1 MNKMLRNAFLF
12 GGVILVL
19 MIAGYYLNEQ
29 VYQEVGLIY
38 DKHEV
43 LQKVSDSLPVQATI
57 FHGKW
62 GTLQVNDEVSLH
74 AFVSYVDRIKQQ
86 YEPKQIMT
94 ARDEG
99 HAMFS
104 GRIRY
109 LNGSEQTFSLENT
122 LTLGKWSYGPGHE
135 TPMLSAMQTQL
146 LSLFYTPEHYA
157 EFIRSSKELT
167 YRIDG
172 IQESL
177 QDDEKGYLVSQI
189 SQASEIKDPVEMK
202 QLLLLR
208 KQKPLAYITAFKQD
222 NEMLNDRNNLLHMV
236 VYADYVVM
244 EYMGD
249 DNGNS
254 IYLRTKLGSLL
265 HGKNIGAQSK

>member
-1 MNKMLRNAFLF
+1 MNKLLRNAFLF

-19 MIAGYYLNEQ
+19 TIAGYYLNEQ
-29 VYQEVGLIY
+29 VYQKVGLIH

-57 FHGKW
+57 FHRKW
-62 GTLQVNDEVSLH
+62 GTLQVDDEVSLH

-86 YEPKQIMT
+86 YEPKQIRT
-94 ARDEG
+94 ERDEG
-99 HAMFS
+99 QAMFS

-109 LNGSEQTFSLENT
+109 LNGNEQTFSLENT
-122 LTLGKWSYGPGHE
+122 FTLGKWSYGPGHE

-157 EFIRSSKELT
+157 EFIRTSKELT

-172 IQESL
+172 VQGSM
-177 QDDEKGYLVSQI
+177 QDREKGYLVSHI
-189 SQASEIKDPVEMK
+189 RQASEMKDLVEIK
-202 QLLLLR
+202 QLLLR
-208 KQKPLAYITAFKQD
+208 KQKPLGSITAFKQD
-222 NEMLNDRNNLLHMV
+222 NEMLNERNNLLHMV

-254 IYLRTKLGSLL
+254 IYLRTELETLL
-265 HGKNIGAQSK
+265 HGMKIGAQSR